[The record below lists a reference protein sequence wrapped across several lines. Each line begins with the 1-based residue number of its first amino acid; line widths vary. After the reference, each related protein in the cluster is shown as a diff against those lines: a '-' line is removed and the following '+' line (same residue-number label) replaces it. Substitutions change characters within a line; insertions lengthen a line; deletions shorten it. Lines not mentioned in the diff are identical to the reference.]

1 MERAH
6 LLVDTLNNHI
16 HQPVNCLTHFLGA
29 VFSLV
34 GMVMLLALSQGEP
47 LYMVS
52 FAVYGFSSVLLYMA
66 SALFHGL
73 KVDSEQRRLLLKL
86 DHVGIFMLI
95 AGSYTPIALI
105 TLTMHSPTLGWGFF
119 ITVWTVAMLG
129 MYLKLRFLDAP
140 HWLST
145 SFYLLL
151 GWAALFALSP
161 MSQVLPTGAMALMFM
176 GGIFYS
182 VGAVVFVLQRPN
194 LYPGLLEHHE
204 LWHLFVLAG
213 GTCHFWMMLL
223 YITPGRL

>member
-1 MERAH
+1 MERAQ
-6 LLVDTLNNHI
+6 LLVDSLNTHI
-16 HQPVNCLTHFLGA
+16 HQPVNCLTHFFGA

-34 GMVMLLALSQGEP
+34 GMVILLQLSKGEP
-47 LYMVS
+47 LYMAS

-73 KVDSEQRRLLLKL
+73 KVDPERRRFLLKL

-95 AGSYTPIALI
+95 AGSYTPIALL
-105 TLTMHSPTLGWGFF
+105 TLTMHSPTLGWSFF
-119 ITVWTVAMLG
+119 IGVWTLATLG

-140 HWLST
+140 HWVST

-161 MSQVLPTGAMALMFM
+161 MSQILPTSAMALMFA

-194 LYPGLLEHHE
+194 LYPGVLGHHE

-213 GTCHFWMMLL
+213 GASHFLMML